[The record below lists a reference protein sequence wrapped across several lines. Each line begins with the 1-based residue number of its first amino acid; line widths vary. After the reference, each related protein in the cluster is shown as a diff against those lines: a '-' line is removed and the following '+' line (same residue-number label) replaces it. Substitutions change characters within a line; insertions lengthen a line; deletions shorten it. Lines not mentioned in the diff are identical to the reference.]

1 MEGKGGEGG
10 MGREREGERRGGK
23 ETDKLKLEYHSNQI
37 GGGALAP

>member
-10 MGREREGERRGGK
+10 MGREERGEGDRQI
-23 ETDKLKLEYHSNQI
+23 KLEYHSNQI